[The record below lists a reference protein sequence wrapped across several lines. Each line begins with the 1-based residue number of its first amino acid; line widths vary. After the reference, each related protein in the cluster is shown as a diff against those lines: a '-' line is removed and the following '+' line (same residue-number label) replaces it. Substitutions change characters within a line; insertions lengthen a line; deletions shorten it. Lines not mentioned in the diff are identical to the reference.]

1 MNKRN
6 VYTSSGSSWSWTRSG
21 TVWDDGRNDWS
32 ESWSKSSWKDGK
44 YAPSESESKRGGFDP
59 KKTGPQVNDVPKFG
73 EAPRLNK
80 APKKQVPPDL
90 TKQPKPS
97 DDIWKLPTVI
107 LKEPQFKD
115 VFGSGG
121 SNSSSGGSG
130 KDNFPDNWFGG
141 SGGGNPPNQDKIQK
155 FLREFRRVMAQGKRA
170 VIDFLK
176 GFIYHSLINGVGILK
191 DVADLLYPPG
201 AKSHAEIE
209 AYYRNNLSFQAG
221 RAIANGLTFL
231 AGILGILL
239 IGLTIGGSGG
249 SALVAAPAQV
259 AALVAAGNMT
269 AASARDILTIVS
281 QFFQV
286 NSGNAAGT
294 FHPGARTLTDEESLS
309 QGLRVH
315 NRPQFSDKD
324 MQGALP
330 NPSGQAG
337 HAGKHDF
344 SEHLQADI
352 INKPERVFIGINDN
366 GRQVTVFYKDGNVV
380 ITQNNDFTRVITAYG
395 RSGISRFPGG
405 RVKAGTPV
413 SPNKWMNSPHYLEI
427 SK

>member
-1 MNKRN
+1 M
-6 VYTSSGSSWSWTRSG
+6 T
-21 TVWDDGRNDWS
+21 
-32 ESWSKSSWKDGK
+32 
-44 YAPSESESKRGGFDP
+44 
-59 KKTGPQVNDVPKFG
+59 
-73 EAPRLNK
+73 K
-80 APKKQVPPDL
+80 APKKQVPPEL
-90 TKQPKPS
+90 NKKPKPS
-97 DDIWKLPTVI
+97 DYIWAPTFI
-107 LKEPQFKD
+107 PIKEPQFKE
-115 VFGSGG
+115 VFGSG
-121 SNSSSGGSG
+121 SDSTSGGSG
-130 KDNFPDNWFGG
+130 NDNLANNPSSG
-141 SGGGNPPNQDKIQK
+141 SGGGGSPNQDKIQK
-155 FLREFRRVMAQGKRA
+155 FIREFRRVMAQGKRA

-201 AKSHAEIE
+201 AKSHADIE
-209 AYYRNNLSFQAG
+209 AYYRNNQSFQAG

-249 SALVAAPAQV
+249 SALIAAPAQV
-259 AALVAAGNMT
+259 AALVASGNMT
-269 AASARDILTIVS
+269 AASARDIVSIVS
-281 QFFQV
+281 QVFHV
-286 NSGNAAGT
+286 NSGNDAGN
-294 FHPGARTLTDEESLS
+294 FHPEARPLNDKESLS

-315 NRPQFSDKD
+315 NRPQFSEKD

-413 SPNKWMNSPHYLEI
+413 SPNRWMNSPNYLEI

>member
-1 MNKRN
+1 MSGYDSESVTKAG
-6 VYTSSGSSWSWTRSG
+6 VSTSNGSSWSWTRSG
-21 TVWDDGRNDWS
+21 TVWDDGRNNWS

-44 YAPSESESKRGGFDP
+44 YLPGESESKTGAFDP
-59 KKTGPQVNDVPKFG
+59 KGTQTQTNNLPEFG

-80 APKKQVPPDL
+80 APKKQVPIDL
-90 TKQPKPS
+90 QKPPKPS
-97 DDIWKLPTVI
+97 DDIWTPPRRTVTPPR
-107 LKEPQFKD
+107 E
-115 VFGSGG
+115 VE
-121 SNSSSGGSG
+121 
-130 KDNFPDNWFGG
+130 NFPDNWVAGPGGG
-141 SGGGNPPNQDKIQK
+141 SSPNQDKIQK
-155 FLREFRRVMAQGKRA
+155 FLREFRRVMAQGKQA

-209 AYYRNNLSFQAG
+209 AYYRNNLSFQLG
-221 RAIANGLTFL
+221 RAVANGLTFL

-249 SALVAAPAQV
+249 SALIAAPAQV

-269 AASARDILTIVS
+269 AASARDILSIVS
-281 QFFQV
+281 QVFQV

-294 FHPGARTLTDEESLS
+294 FHSEPRRLTDEESLS

-315 NRPQFSDKD
+315 NRPQFSEKD

-330 NPSGQAG
+330 NPSGQPG

-344 SEHLQADI
+344 SEQLQADI

-380 ITQNNDFTRVITAYG
+380 ITQDNDFTRVITAYG
-395 RSGISRFPGG
+395 GSGISRFPGG
-405 RVKAGTPV
+405 RVRPGTPV
-413 SPNKWMNSPHYLEI
+413 SPNKWINSPNYFEI